1 MAEFLNTLE
10 EIIHDRKA
18 NPTPDSYT
26 NQLFAAGIARIAQK
40 VGEEGVEAAVAA
52 LAQSREE
59 QIGEFS
65 DLFYHAL
72 VLMAALDIQLS
83 DVEAELKR
91 RHNR

>member
-1 MAEFLNTLE
+1 MTEFLNTLE
-10 EIIHDRKA
+10 SIIQDRKN

-26 NQLFAAGIARIAQK
+26 NQLFSAGIARIAQK
-40 VGEEGVEAAVAA
+40 VGEEGVEVAVAA
-52 LAQSREE
+52 LAQSREA

-83 DVEAELKR
+83 DVEAELER
-91 RHNR
+91 RHKR

>member
-10 EIIHDRKA
+10 AIIQDRKS
-18 NPTPDSYT
+18 NPQPGSYT

-72 VLMAALDIQLS
+72 VLMSALDIQLS
-83 DVEAELKR
+83 DVEAELER
-91 RHNR
+91 RHHR